1 MEHAQTE
8 RLRRELR
15 AVVAR
20 IDDPEAVAQVQ
31 ALADEFQN
39 LTAARVRVLTTEGT
53 PRPYS
58 WAVPIPRGGCRN
70 GRRRGVCNG
79 RSLLAVLRCH
89 GAARGAGRDRAV
101 PLRGIHPLEDVR
113 RDLLGRELGAIGV
126 KRHNL
131 ELSNVELQR

>member
-58 WAVPIPRGGCRN
+58 WADI
-70 GRRRGVCNG
+70 
-79 RSLLAVLRCH
+79 
-89 GAARGAGRDRAV
+89 AR
-101 PLRGIHPLEDVR
+101 PLGITRQACWKRYARKRKGED
-113 RDLLGRELGAIGV
+113 
-126 KRHNL
+126 
-131 ELSNVELQR
+131 